1 MSGSVILPKNV
12 SIDSISAGKVKTLGN
27 GVTKMAYLTLNDEN
41 FILQL
46 PEMSSPFGMSSWA
59 NDQGGTKYWID
70 LSFRDIEN
78 RLPLQVFKK
87 LIEDIEEKVIQH
99 AFTNSN
105 EYFKK
110 KYTNIEVVR
119 ALFSHSIKYPKDK
132 TTGEV
137 TDKWPPTFKVTLPQ
151 RDGEFSFQ
159 AYDKKK
165 DSVNLKDIQT
175 KGSKMTSLIQ
185 CGGIWIAGGKFGI
198 TWRAVQVQVIPYI
211 KINGFAILDN
221 PEDNITLNAED
232 EEDVIVDNVKSLII
246 DDDDDEDE

>member
-27 GVTKMAYLTLNDEN
+27 GVTKMAYLTLNEDN

-105 EYFKK
+105 EYFDD
-110 KYTNIEVVR
+110 IELAAGYLNLDELSSKILDLYR
-119 ALFSHSIKYPKDK
+119 SHDTIK
-132 TTGEV
+132 
-137 TDKWPPTFKVTLPQ
+137 
-151 RDGEFSFQ
+151 
-159 AYDKKK
+159 
-165 DSVNLKDIQT
+165 
-175 KGSKMTSLIQ
+175 
-185 CGGIWIAGGKFGI
+185 
-198 TWRAVQVQVIPYI
+198 
-211 KINGFAILDN
+211 KIN
-221 PEDNITLNAED
+221 
-232 EEDVIVDNVKSLII
+232 KSL
-246 DDDDDEDE
+246 EYQ